1 MSLEIAWMKTAELV
15 FLANGCERWQCLLY
29 NHLILFLLQD
39 VLKFGFSTREYV
51 ILTEKSRDEV
61 HEDQ

>member
-1 MSLEIAWMKTAELV
+1 MDVKDGSA
-15 FLANGCERWQCLLY
+15 CLLY

>member
-1 MSLEIAWMKTAELV
+1 MDVKDDGVNCITIW
-15 FLANGCERWQCLLY
+15 F
-29 NHLILFLLQD
+29 FFFFFLQD

-51 ILTEKSRDEV
+51 ILTEKSRDED